1 MYGDLYIGIDVGTG
15 SVRAALF
22 QNNGTLIAKHVS
34 KISIHNPLPDYY
46 EQSTEN
52 IWAAVICS
60 VKGIMSS
67 SQVKPKD
74 VKGIGFDATCSLAVL
89 DANGQPLTVSPSGK
103 NEWNVIMWMDHRAK
117 DQADRISETK
127 HDVLKYLGG
136 SMFLEMQTPKLLWL
150 KENLSDTWQT
160 AGSFYDLPDFLTWR
174 ATGHDSRSLCSVTCK
189 WTYQSSENGQ
199 GNWNSQ
205 FFDLIGLQ
213 KLAENDFAKIGKE
226 IKSPGEN
233 VCSTGLSV
241 AAAAELGLSP
251 GTTVAT
257 SIIDAHAGTLGS
269 LNCKPRGMVSPPLLN
284 RMSLISGTSNCH
296 IVLSSSAKFVPGVWG
311 PYYSSILPHLWS
323 TEGGQS
329 AAGDLLDHIVK
340 NHAAFPAIKE
350 KAEKRSVHS
359 FSILNEALEDLRQQN
374 KLSSVALLTLKLH
387 MWPDF
392 HGNRSPLADPTLR
405 GMISG
410 LRLSSSQKELCLHY
424 LATVQALAYGTK
436 HIIQE
441 LEKYG
446 HNINVV
452 HMCGGL
458 RNNSLLVQTF
468 ADVVGI
474 PFVLPDMDESVLLG
488 AAILGAFA
496 SGNYSSIQEAMEAMG
511 GEGSVVMPN
520 KQDFSYHEKKYRV
533 FLQMLDDQK
542 AYQTIMES

>member
-1 MYGDLYIGIDVGTG
+1 MSGDLYIGIDVGTA

-22 QNNGTLIAKHVS
+22 QNDGTLIAKHVN
-34 KISIHNPLPDYY
+34 KISIHNPQPDYY

-52 IWAAVICS
+52 IWDAVVCT

-67 SQVKPKD
+67 SQVRPND
-74 VKGIGFDATCSLAVL
+74 IKGIGFDSTCSLAVL
-89 DANGQPLTVSPSGK
+89 DTNGQPLTVSHSGK
-103 NEWNVIMWMDHRAK
+103 NKWNIIMWMDHRAK
-117 DQADRISETK
+117 DQAERISETK
-127 HDVLKYLGG
+127 HDVLNYLGG

-150 KENLSDTWQT
+150 KENLPDTWQR
-160 AGSFYDLPDFLTWR
+160 AGYFYDLPDFLTWR

-189 WTYQSSENGQ
+189 WTYRSSENSPGY
-199 GNWNSQ
+199 WNRQ
-205 FFDLIGLQ
+205 FFDLIGLE

-226 IKSPGEN
+226 VKSPGEN
-233 VCSTGLSV
+233 VCSAGVSMK
-241 AAAAELGLSP
+241 AAAELGVSP
-251 GTTVAT
+251 GTAVAT
-257 SIIDAHAGTLGS
+257 SIIDAYAGTLGS
-269 LNCKPRGMVSPPLLN
+269 INCKPRKMVAPQLLN

-311 PYYSSILPHLWS
+311 PNYSAILPHLW
-323 TEGGQS
+323 TIEGGQS

-340 NHAAFPAIKE
+340 NHGAFAAVKE
-350 KAEKRSVHS
+350 KAEKRSVHT
-359 FSILNEALEDLRQQN
+359 FTILNEALEDLRQQN
-374 KLSSVALLTLKLH
+374 KLSSVALLTSKLH

-410 LRLSSSQKELCLHY
+410 LRLSSSQKELCLLY

-436 HIIQE
+436 HIVQE

-446 HNINVV
+446 YNIDVV
-452 HMCGGL
+452 HICGGL

-468 ADVVGI
+468 ADVVGV

-488 AAILGAFA
+488 AAILGAVA
-496 SGNYSSIQEAMEAMG
+496 CGNYPSIQEAMEAMG

-533 FLQMLDDQK
+533 FLRMLDDQK